1 VIGSVIYNQFAW
13 NYKSIV
19 EPVDPQENI
28 VTLFEPPLPR
38 DTYLVSRPGINPK
51 KIDYQVSSHNMGE
64 EEPIV
69 GVASR
74 KQVNGFYRNYQTQ
87 LNLQKKMQQF
97 LNDMFEHTTF
107 ESEKEVLEMQEEKL
121 EEMLYILQ
129 LVKKY
134 PNLTRAIK
142 SKAEIIRKKYKLHT

>member
-1 VIGSVIYNQFAW
+1 
-13 NYKSIV
+13 
-19 EPVDPQENI
+19 
-28 VTLFEPPLPR
+28 
-38 DTYLVSRPGINPK
+38 
-51 KIDYQVSSHNMGE
+51 MGE

-74 KQVNGFYRNYQTQ
+74 KQVNGFYRSYQTQ

-121 EEMLYILQ
+121 EKMLYVLQ

-134 PNLTRAIK
+134 PNLVRAIK
-142 SKAEIIRKKYKLHT
+142 FKAEIIRKKYKLHI